1 MTYNKK
7 RELLFPLSLFAVQ
20 IYGIYG
26 SFAIEAKAEAKAK
39 EKERKVGWGKGEGQ
53 RRELAKIGEN

>member
-1 MTYNKK
+1 VTYNKK

-26 SFAIEAKAEAKAK
+26 SFARGVYNEAKAKAEAK
-39 EKERKVGWGKGEGQ
+39 ERPGKGISGNW
-53 RRELAKIGEN
+53 RELAAD